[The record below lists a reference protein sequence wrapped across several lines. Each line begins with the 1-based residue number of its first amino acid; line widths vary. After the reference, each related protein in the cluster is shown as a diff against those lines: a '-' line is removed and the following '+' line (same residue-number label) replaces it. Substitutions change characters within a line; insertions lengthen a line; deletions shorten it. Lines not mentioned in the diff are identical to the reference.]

1 MEKKVVNE
9 INFQELNSEDVV
21 RGQID
26 NQKAILN
33 SGVNLDATIGSAE
46 RTISDILNI
55 KVGDVI
61 VLDKKAED
69 LVDIRVNE
77 TKFAKGETLMIDG
90 KIGIKILEF

>member
-1 MEKKVVNE
+1 MTKKIINE
-9 INFQELNSEDVV
+9 VDFQDLNNIKVE
-21 RGQID
+21 GGLMD

-33 SGVNLDATIGSAE
+33 SGLNLDATIGSTE
-46 RTISDILNI
+46 KTISDILNI